1 MGNKQNSTSQATIL
15 KEKDKRV
22 VVPQVKES
30 TKVKNILDRN
40 HFDFLYVVGRGGFG
54 KVYYFS
60 ASLTKNINKNL
71 LIYFYKTIKY
81 LNSRFGK
88 LVLKRT
94 KR

>member
-1 MGNKQNSTSQATIL
+1 MGNKQNSTSQATVL

-54 KVYYFS
+54 KVNYFS
-60 ASLTKNINKNL
+60 AS
-71 LIYFYKTIKY
+71 
-81 LNSRFGK
+81 
-88 LVLKRT
+88 
-94 KR
+94 